1 MEYFKVRFLMFSLLF
16 RLTISLQKETVIQ
29 FVYTEVVGRAETPVA
44 TVVLN
49 GVPVLW
55 SDVQDRN
62 ILHEIFIKTKHDPF
76 FVNSLKIMV
85 DSSNHTTVSNHTYR
99 RLRECQLDGHRVLSV
114 SDQVQ
119 YDGTRFLSLDK
130 TTDTWMAAVPQARAL
145 QELWD
150 SDKARTQRERMS
162 LERACI
168 QLLKD
173 IKHSKDTV
181 TKPEK
186 QEALSF
192 WLPVLAAL
200 LLVGLILVSILV
212 FKKQGSKGSGYAGA
226 AVGSI
231 IHYPPNLSEVAQEA
245 HGYHAL

>member
-1 MEYFKVRFLMFSLLF
+1 MEYFKVGFLMCLLLF
-16 RLTISLQKETVIQ
+16 KLTVSLQKETVIQ
-29 FVYTEVVGRAETPVA
+29 FVYTEVVGRAETAVA
-44 TVVLN
+44 TVALN

-62 ILHEIFIKTKHDPF
+62 ILHEFFIKTKHDPF
-76 FVNSLKIMV
+76 LINSLKIMV
-85 DSSNHTTVSNHTYR
+85 DSSNHTTASNHTYR
-99 RLRECQLDGHRVLSV
+99 RLRECRLDEYRVLSV

-130 TTDTWMAAVPQARAL
+130 TTDTWMATVPQARVL

-150 SDKARTQRERMS
+150 SDKARTQHERMR

-173 IKHSKDTV
+173 ITHSKDTV
-181 TKPEK
+181 TEPERR
-186 QEALSF
+186 EAFSF

-200 LLVGLILVSILV
+200 LLVGLVLVSVLV

-231 IHYPPNLSEVAQEA
+231 IHYPPNLSEVVQET
-245 HGYHAL
+245 HGYHPL